1 MSPARPLSPDTSAE
15 VAALLVER
23 WRSMTP
29 TDKFRAVDA
38 ANRSVE
44 ALAAAGVRQRH
55 PGASDEEVR
64 RRVVALRIGRE
75 LSIAA
80 YGWDPEIEGW

>member
-1 MSPARPLSPDTSAE
+1 MSPVRPLSTDTSTD
-15 VAALLVER
+15 VAQLLVER

-29 TDKFRAVDA
+29 IDKFRAVDA
-38 ANRSVE
+38 ANRSVDL
-44 ALAAAGVRQRH
+44 LAAVGVRQRH

-80 YGWDPEIEGW
+80 YGWDPEVEGW

>member
-1 MSPARPLSPDTSAE
+1 MSPVRPLSADTSPDIAQ
-15 VAALLVER
+15 LLVER
-23 WRSMTP
+23 WRAMTP
-29 TDKFRAVDA
+29 IDKLRAVDA

-44 ALAAAGVRQRH
+44 ALATAGVRQRH

-64 RRVVALRIGRE
+64 RRVVALRVGRE

>member
-1 MSPARPLSPDTSAE
+1 MSPVRPLSADTSPD
-15 VAALLVER
+15 VAQLLVER

-29 TDKFRAVDA
+29 IDKFRAVDA

-44 ALAAAGVRQRH
+44 ALSAAGVRQRH
-55 PGASDEEVR
+55 PEASDEEVR
-64 RRVVALRIGRE
+64 RRVIALRIGRE